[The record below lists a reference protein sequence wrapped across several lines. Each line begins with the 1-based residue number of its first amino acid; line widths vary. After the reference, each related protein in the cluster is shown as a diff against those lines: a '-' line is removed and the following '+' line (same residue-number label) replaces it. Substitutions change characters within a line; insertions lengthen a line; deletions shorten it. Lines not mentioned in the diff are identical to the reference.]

1 MLHWIQYIRG
11 YVAVRVWGYSVERLL
26 NLCGNH
32 DILVWD
38 IEDHGD
44 YHTMRMS
51 IAGFFALKPL
61 LKKTGTRVAVLH
73 RYGLPFF
80 VSKMEKKKL
89 FVAGLF
95 CCILFWSLA
104 SRCIW
109 DIRIEGNYALTEDVL
124 MEYLQEQGVHTAMKK
139 SDLQIEALE
148 QALRKDYDLITW
160 TSLQLQGTTL
170 LVRIKEN
177 EMPVYDQSKN
187 ESAVRGMDLVAER
200 DGIVTYIITRKGVP
214 LVSCGDSVKAGD
226 VLVSGAIPVYNEDTT
241 VRRYQYVE
249 ADADI
254 LLLYTKQVSLEA
266 SVAYEEKCY
275 TGEKID
281 IPVLGAGSKEITL
294 RLFGIPYE
302 SYDTSEEKKQV
313 KLLDH
318 LYLPL
323 FYGQKMVQE
332 YEIVAKKHTDEEMKT
347 LLQEEWRK
355 NISTLLEKGVQITEK
370 NVTIKKND
378 EKWVLYANMQ
388 LEESA
393 VKLLPTATE
402 PVEEPDEETQSDQTR
417 AAILKGGAW
426 ERLQSV

>member
-1 MLHWIQYIRG
+1 MLHWIQYIKG
-11 YVAVRVWGYSVERLL
+11 YVSVKVWGYSVERLL

-38 IEDHGD
+38 IEDHGS

-51 IAGFFALKPL
+51 IAGFFALRPL
-61 LKKTGTRVAVLH
+61 LRKTGTRAAVLH

-80 VSKMEKKKL
+80 VSKMQRRKL
-89 FVAGLF
+89 FVAGLL

-124 MEYLQEQGVHTAMKK
+124 IDYLAKQGIHTAMKK
-139 SDLQIEALE
+139 SALDIEPLE
-148 QALRKDYDLITW
+148 QALRRDYDLITW
-160 TSLQLQGTTL
+160 TSVQLQGTTL
-170 LVRIKEN
+170 LIRIKEN
-177 EMPVYDQSKN
+177 EMPVYDEHKN
-187 ESAVRGMDLVAER
+187 GNTTQGMDLVADR
-200 DGIVTYIITRKGVP
+200 DGIVTYIITRSGVP
-214 LVSCGDSVKAGD
+214 LVSVGDSVKAGD
-226 VLVSGAIPVYNEDTT
+226 VLVSGAVPVYNEDTT

-254 LLLYTKQVSLEA
+254 LLRYTRQVSLEA
-266 SVAYEEKCY
+266 SVLYEEKCY
-275 TGEKID
+275 TGEKIEL
-281 IPVLGAGSKEITL
+281 PVLGAGSKEITL
-294 RLFGIPYE
+294 RLFGIPYS

-313 KLLDH
+313 RLLDH

-323 FYGQKMVQE
+323 FYGQKTVQE
-332 YEIVAKKHTDEEMKT
+332 YEIVAKEHTEEEMKT

-378 EKWVLYANMQ
+378 EKWVLHAHMQ

-393 VKLLPTATE
+393 VKLLPTVTDSVSV
-402 PVEEPDEETQSDQTR
+402 PEEESAPD
-417 AAILKGGAW
+417 
-426 ERLQSV
+426 

>member
-11 YVAVRVWGYSVERLL
+11 YVAVKVWGYSVERLL

-51 IAGFFALKPL
+51 ITGFFALKPL
-61 LKKTGTRVAVLH
+61 LKKTGTRAAVLH

-80 VSKMEKKKL
+80 VSKMQKRKL

-95 CCILFWSLA
+95 FCILFWSLA

-109 DIRIEGNYALTEDVL
+109 DIR
-124 MEYLQEQGVHTAMKK
+124 
-139 SDLQIEALE
+139 IEALE

-177 EMPVYDQSKN
+177 EMPVYDEQKSV
-187 ESAVRGMDLVAER
+187 SAVRGMDLVAER
-200 DGIVTYIITRKGVP
+200 DGIVTYIITRSGVP

-254 LLLYTKQVSLEA
+254 LLCYTEQVSLEA

-294 RLFGIPYE
+294 RLFGIPYDL
-302 SYDTSEEKKQV
+302 YDTSEEKKQV

-323 FYGQKMVQE
+323 FYGQKTVQE
-332 YEIVAKKHTDEEMKT
+332 YEIEAKRHTDEEMKT
-347 LLQEEWRK
+347 LLEEEWRK

-393 VKLLPTATE
+393 VKLLPTEAKPVEATE
-402 PVEEPDEETQSDQTR
+402 EETQTDQTR
-417 AAILKGGAW
+417 AVILKGGAW